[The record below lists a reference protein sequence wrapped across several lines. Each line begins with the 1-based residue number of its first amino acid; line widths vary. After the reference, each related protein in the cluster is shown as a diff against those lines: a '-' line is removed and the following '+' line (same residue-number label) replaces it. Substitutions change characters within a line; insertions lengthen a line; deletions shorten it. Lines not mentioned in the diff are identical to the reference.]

1 MTARLP
7 RTSSRRPSLAPRRP
21 WAWCNLG
28 RNPFGELTLEERVD
42 VAVLDVE
49 ALAAHVRGPRWAL
62 QLIGR
67 AGRGKTTRML
77 ALAARF
83 CGAAYV
89 HLPEAQ
95 PCPAIPVGWP
105 LLIDEAQRLPRGVRR
120 RIFAAGLPLVLA
132 THRNLSAP
140 LRHAGYQVHTE
151 RIGGAVDA
159 SLVREIARRRIELC
173 RLSRERPVPRL
184 SDDDADWLVRRFK
197 TDLRAIEGYLY
208 ERVQRQAFPTES
220 AVPLSLALGPAGPRS
235 AAARLDGFSLESRQV
250 LHDGQM

>member
-1 MTARLP
+1 MTALSICP
-7 RTSSRRPSLAPRRP
+7 SSRRLRPALWRP

-28 RNPFGELTLEERVD
+28 RNPFGEFTPEERVD

-83 CGAAYV
+83 AGAAYV

-95 PCPAIPVGWP
+95 PCPAIPVGRP

-132 THRNLSAP
+132 THRNLSGP
-140 LRHAGYQVHTE
+140 LSRADYQVHTE
-151 RIGGAVDA
+151 RIGRSVDGP
-159 SLVREIARRRIELC
+159 LVREIARRRIEFC

-184 SDDDADWLVRRFK
+184 SDDDARWLVWRFK

-208 ERVQRQAFPTES
+208 ERVQRQAFG
-220 AVPLSLALGPAGPRS
+220 ADADGPLSLAPASARAR
-235 AAARLDGFSLESRQV
+235 AAAAPLGGHSLESRQEV
-250 LHDGQM
+250 CDGQM